1 MSTRTC
7 WPATTGGGT
16 RISSPVSFLGLVLF
30 SWYGIFFLSPPR
42 ASTTRHGAASPAVP
56 RYGRTEI
63 PRTKF
68 ETRSSVFGSGG
79 GSASSIL
86 GLAKFNTHTR
96 GHTEFLRDSTSAPS
110 TFITVPMNNTKI
122 RRIPT
127 VPTYGRRPSSNF
139 TGLATGYPDGR
150 FAEPLAARD
159 NDKIGGSFVL
169 GRTLYRDKLT
179 IYE

>member
-1 MSTRTC
+1 MAFFSSHRPVRLRLATERHRRPF
-7 WPATTGGGT
+7 PATDEPRSRG
-16 RISSPVSFLGLVLF
+16 RNSKRVDPFLD
-30 SWYGIFFLSPPR
+30 R
-42 ASTTRHGAASPAVP
+42 
-56 RYGRTEI
+56 
-63 PRTKF
+63 
-68 ETRSSVFGSGG
+68 GG

-96 GHTEFLRDSTSAPS
+96 GLTEFLRDSTSAPS